1 MATNKRQQI
10 VTAIDTRLKTI
21 LTANGYET
29 SVGASVVWWAMSP
42 IDQDLLP
49 QILVKD
55 TERILRNDELGIGQ
69 HQHILN
75 IAVEIMLKPTY
86 TAAASTMRQV
96 IADLYKC
103 IGVDVTWGGLAED
116 TSLPVE
122 TGLRIEQHEYCLVGV
137 GYNFDVEYITSPWDP
152 YT

>member
-1 MATNKRQQI
+1 MATNKRQLL
-10 VTAIDTRLKTI
+10 VTAIDTRFKTI

-29 SVGASVVWWAMSP
+29 SVGATVVWWAMSP

-49 QILVKD
+49 QILLKD
-55 TERILRNDELGIGQ
+55 TEKMDILGIGQ
-69 HQHILN
+69 HQHIMN
-75 IAVEIMLKPTY
+75 IAVEIHLKPVY
-86 TAAASTMRQV
+86 TAAAETMRKV

-122 TGLRIEQHEYCLVGV
+122 MGLRIEQHEHCLVAV
-137 GYNFDVEYITSPWDP
+137 GYNFDVEYITNPWDP
-152 YT
+152 YLP

>member
-1 MATNKRQQI
+1 MTTNKRQQI

-29 SVGASVVWWAMSP
+29 NIGATVVWWAMSP
-42 IDQDLLP
+42 IDQNLLP

-55 TERILRNDELGIGQ
+55 TEKMDILGIGQ
-69 HQHILN
+69 HQHTLN
-75 IAVEIMLKPTY
+75 IAVEIMLKPVY

-116 TSLPVE
+116 TSLPME
-122 TGLRIEQHEYCLVGV
+122 SGLRIEQHEYCLVGV
-137 GYNFDVEYITSPWDP
+137 GYNFDVEYITNPWDP
-152 YT
+152 YAP